1 MATLAVDIQ
10 MGNLPTYIYPATPS
24 YDSTKLGIGPGLIQ
38 QSGVNPEDNWAGPIP
53 VAVARPYEQTTPV
66 ATKFVKVIP
75 WSSTIDWVFLA
86 DNQTATT
93 TYRVQ
98 SWRFDKSTG
107 AWAYQGF
114 ITFPA
119 GPSGNRTIR
128 GLLIRYAKY
137 TDGTITTSGT
147 TTVTGSSTAWQA
159 SRLCVG
165 SRIGFGS
172 SDPALIQT
180 WYQIA
185 TITNDGTLTT
195 TAIPPTYSSP
205 TSYVIEELFVVCAE
219 TNATPAN
226 GGIWV
231 AKGLRIEDFNPA
243 GTTIPLATGT
253 DNIKACYLLKDNG
266 TLTNTISFGIAD
278 QGADSW
284 TQHFIWVGDAPATT
298 TPRVFKYNLKA
309 ALSDIGAAY
318 TSPSTAVAGAAF
330 VLNSGNAA
338 ISTAVITQNDDLIIA
353 SPNHG
358 PGIGIK
364 CLYFATSTV
373 GRLYR
378 SKDITTITQ
387 NDGTWLS
394 GGGVS
399 TEVPPGGTVTFA
411 ATNAGNSLCYIPAI
425 DKFAWFSTGATAFRS
440 YITQY
445 REDGAQWDRIFLNDT
460 KQTNQANAD
469 GSAPIYPNTLSLNVF
484 GCASGTTLYLM
495 TPGTATNTNFLYAT
509 PIPCEEEYTSLTNSV
524 LITPAIP
531 TPNCNNYLRAYVAKI
546 NALGGDSG
554 KCLSVG
560 TEFMKI
566 YYRTTGIDD
575 NSGVWTLLDDTKQL
589 LSVTPAEKIQF
600 KAEFRCLGV
609 TNLPTRLLAIGV
621 IYNDLSTDSHFQ
633 PSVAN
638 SNQTEKRFAW
648 RFSAAFNTTIPRLR
662 IRLYNAVNG
671 AGPLIDDDTTN
682 HTAGTWEKSTD
693 GGSNWVAFNNTDKTN
708 DITYIRYT
716 PTTLGDNIRVRAL
729 LTLY

>member
-1 MATLAVDIQ
+1 LEHI
-10 MGNLPTYIYPATPS
+10 
-24 YDSTKLGIGPGLIQ
+24 
-38 QSGVNPEDNWAGPIP
+38 
-53 VAVARPYEQTTPV
+53 
-66 ATKFVKVIP
+66 
-75 WSSTIDWVFLA
+75 
-86 DNQTATT
+86 
-93 TYRVQ
+93 
-98 SWRFDKSTG
+98 
-107 AWAYQGF
+107 
-114 ITFPA
+114 
-119 GPSGNRTIR
+119 
-128 GLLIRYAKY
+128 
-137 TDGTITTSGT
+137 
-147 TTVTGSSTAWQA
+147 
-159 SRLCVG
+159 
-165 SRIGFGS
+165 
-172 SDPALIQT
+172 
-180 WYQIA
+180 
-185 TITNDGTLTT
+185 
-195 TAIPPTYSSP
+195 
-205 TSYVIEELFVVCAE
+205 
-219 TNATPAN
+219 
-226 GGIWV
+226 
-231 AKGLRIEDFNPA
+231 
-243 GTTIPLATGT
+243 
-253 DNIKACYLLKDNG
+253 
-266 TLTNTISFGIAD
+266 
-278 QGADSW
+278 
-284 TQHFIWVGDAPATT
+284 
-298 TPRVFKYNLKA
+298 
-309 ALSDIGAAY
+309 
-318 TSPSTAVAGAAF
+318 
-330 VLNSGNAA
+330 
-338 ISTAVITQNDDLIIA
+338 
-353 SPNHG
+353 
-358 PGIGIK
+358 
-364 CLYFATSTV
+364 
-373 GRLYR
+373 
-378 SKDITTITQ
+378 
-387 NDGTWLS
+387 
-394 GGGVS
+394 
-399 TEVPPGGTVTFA
+399 
-411 ATNAGNSLCYIPAI
+411 
-425 DKFAWFSTGATAFRS
+425 ATAFRS

-495 TPGTATNTNFLYAT
+495 TLGTATNTNFLYAT

-560 TEFMKI
+560 TESMKI

-693 GGSNWVAFNNTDKTN
+693 GGSNWVAFNNTDKTS